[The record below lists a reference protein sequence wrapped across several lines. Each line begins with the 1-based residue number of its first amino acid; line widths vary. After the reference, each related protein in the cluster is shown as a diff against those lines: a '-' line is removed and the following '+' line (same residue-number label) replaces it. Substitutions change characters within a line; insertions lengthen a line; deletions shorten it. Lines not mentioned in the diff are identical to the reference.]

1 MDGTRPKRQVTLSPE
16 ARERLEAITR
26 NGFSSAKKIL
36 HARILLLADQ
46 DHPNGRY
53 RDVQIAQALGV
64 HKNTVATVRRIFV
77 QSGEQTALQRKPR
90 ATPPVPPK
98 LDGNAEA
105 ALVAICCS
113 EPPAG
118 RTHWTMQLLADEL
131 VSRKIVVSISDEAVR
146 RRLKKTG
153 CSPGKSSVSASPRK
167 TPPGLSRPWNRF
179 WMSTQSRSIPMSR

>member
-1 MDGTRPKRQVTLSPE
+1 MDGTRPKRNVVLTAE
-16 ARERLEAITR
+16 ARERLESITR
-26 NGFSSAKKIL
+26 NGCSTAKKIL
-36 HARILLLADQ
+36 HARILLMADQ
-46 DHPNGRY
+46 EHPNGRY
-53 RDVQIAQALGV
+53 RDTQIAAALGV

-105 ALVAICCS
+105 KLLAICCS

-131 VSRKIVVSISDEAVR
+131 VSRKIVVSISAEAVR
-146 RRLKKTG
+146 QRLKKTG
-153 CSPGKSSVSASPRK
+153 CSLGKSSVSASLRK
-167 TPPGLSRPWNRF
+167 TPPALSRRWNRF
-179 WMSTQSRSIPMSR
+179 WMSMPSQSMPTSR